1 MSQVTV
7 MDRRQQVHQLMLAG
21 QARMIA
27 ALEAFEPEARFGGR
41 DWERP
46 GGGGGAARVL
56 SDGAVFERAGVN
68 VSAVHGASVPPSLA
82 AKHPSTLGQP
92 FFATGL
98 SIVVH
103 PTNPYAPSFH
113 ANYRYFETGELAWFG
128 GGADL
133 TPHYLFEE
141 DVQHFHAQLA
151 AQCGRHGI
159 DHDRMRRTCDEYFY
173 IKHRNERRGVG
184 GIFFDELAAGPD
196 ADFERALAFVA
207 DGIETLERAYVP
219 IVQRRHAT
227 PYGDRERSWQLQR
240 RGRYVEFN
248 LVYDRG
254 TLFGLQTSGDIE
266 AILMSLP
273 PTAQW
278 RFDAAPEPGSPE
290 ERMLKVLAGPA
301 R

>member
-1 MSQVTV
+1 MNRAVESA
-7 MDRRQQVHQLMLAG
+7 RRERVHQLMLAG
-21 QARMIA
+21 QARMLA
-27 ALEAFEPEARFGGR
+27 ALEAFEPNAVFGGR
-41 DWERP
+41 SWQRP
-46 GGGGGAARVL
+46 GGGGGTARVL
-56 SDGAVFERAGVN
+56 ADGAVLERAGVN

-82 AKHPSTLGQP
+82 AKHPSALGQP
-92 FFATGL
+92 FYATGL

-103 PTNPYAPSFH
+103 PLNPYAPSFH
-113 ANYRYFETGELAWFG
+113 ANYRYFETGDIAWFG

-141 DVQHFHAQLA
+141 DVAHFHRELER
-151 AQCGRHGI
+151 QCRRHGI
-159 DHDRMRRTCDEYFY
+159 DHESLRRACDDYFF
-173 IKHRNERRGVG
+173 IRHRGERRGMG
-184 GIFFDELAAGPD
+184 GIFFDELPAGND
-196 ADFERALAFVA
+196 DFEPALAFVT

-219 IVQRRHAT
+219 ILERRHAS
-227 PYGDRERSWQLQR
+227 PYGERERRWQLLR

-278 RFDAAPEPGSPE
+278 AFDAAPEPGSAE
-290 ERMLKVLAGPA
+290 ERMLHALRNRTG
-301 R
+301 